1 MKQRII
7 TGIIVVLI
15 MIPILLFAQTPVL
28 PIAIAIGSVIAMFEM
43 MRCIG
48 MQKAYAF
55 AIPLYAL
62 AASLPF
68 LSRFMALGSLNAVQ
82 EHESAKHL
90 AQHGAIL
97 MIVILFYFFTVA
109 IFSHGKY
116 NLSDVCVLFAT
127 AFYILMGFNAI
138 IILHDNEVGG
148 HVLYLAIFISAWM
161 TDVFAYFCGMLF
173 GRGGKHKLIPDVSP
187 KKTVEGAIGGILFAM
202 ASFAL
207 YGWIVSLIAD
217 VTPNYPALILLGLPV
232 SLVSIVGDL
241 FMSLVKRRYDVK
253 DYGKLFPGHGG
264 VLDRFDSVLAV
275 SVVMA
280 TFCSFFDFFVR

>member
-28 PIAIAIGSVIAMFEM
+28 PIAIAVGSVIAMFEM

-48 MQKAYAF
+48 LQKAYAF

-68 LSRFMALGSLNAVQ
+68 LSRFMALGSLNATVKP
-82 EHESAKHL
+82 ESAKHL
-90 AQHGAIL
+90 AQYGAII
-97 MIVILFYFFTVA
+97 MIIILFYFFTVA
-109 IFSHGKY
+109 IFSRGKY

-127 AFYILMGFNAI
+127 AFYILMGFNSI

-148 HVLYLAIFISAWM
+148 HVLYLAIFVSAWM

-173 GRGGKHKLIPDVSP
+173 GRDGKHKLIPDVSP
-187 KKTVEGAIGGILFAM
+187 KKTVEGSIGGIIFCVLGMMIFGM
-202 ASFAL
+202 LCNWLTEYDSNILMFAL
-207 YGWIVSLIAD
+207 GGVLASIVSQI
-217 VTPNYPALILLGLPV
+217 
-232 SLVSIVGDL
+232 GDL
-241 FMSLVKRRYDVK
+241 LMSYVKRHYSIK
-253 DYGKLFPGHGG
+253 DFSQLFPGHGG
-264 VLDRFDSVLAV
+264 VLDRFDSILAV
-275 SVVMA
+275 SIAMMCLT
-280 TFCSFFDFFVR
+280 TFVDFF

>member
-55 AIPLYAL
+55 AIPLYVL

-187 KKTVEGAIGGILFAM
+187 KKTDEGSIGGVVFCVIGMVIFALLCNWLTEYDSNILMFAIGGVL
-202 ASFAL
+202 AS
-207 YGWIVSLIAD
+207 IVSQI
-217 VTPNYPALILLGLPV
+217 
-232 SLVSIVGDL
+232 GDL
-241 FMSLVKRRYDVK
+241 LMSYVKRHYGIK
-253 DYGKLFPGHGG
+253 DFSQLFPGHGG

-275 SVVMA
+275 SIAMMCLT
-280 TFCSFFDFFVR
+280 TFVDFF

>member
-7 TGIIVVLI
+7 TGIILVLI
-15 MIPILLFAQTPVL
+15 MLPILLFAQTPVL
-28 PIAIAIGSVIAMFEM
+28 PIAIAIGSVIAMFEL

-48 MQKAYAF
+48 LQKAYAF

-68 LSRFMALGSLNAVQ
+68 LSRFMALGSLNATIKP
-82 EHESAKHL
+82 ESTRHL
-90 AQHGAIL
+90 AQYGAIL
-97 MIVILFYFFTVA
+97 MIAVLFYFFTVA
-109 IFSHGKY
+109 IFSRGKY

-148 HVLYLAIFISAWM
+148 HVLYLAIFISAWV

-187 KKTVEGAIGGILFAM
+187 KKTVEGSIGGMIFCVLIMIVFGMLCNWLTDYDSKIIMFAVGGFL
-202 ASFAL
+202 AS
-207 YGWIVSLIAD
+207 IVSQI
-217 VTPNYPALILLGLPV
+217 
-232 SLVSIVGDL
+232 GDL
-241 FMSLVKRRYDVK
+241 LMSYVKRHYGIK
-253 DYGKLFPGHGG
+253 DFSQLFPGHGG
-264 VLDRFDSVLAV
+264 VLDRFDSIFAV
-275 SVVMA
+275 SIAMMCLT
-280 TFCSFFDFFVR
+280 TFVDFF

>member
-7 TGIIVVLI
+7 TGIILVLI
-15 MIPILLFAQTPVL
+15 MLPILLFAQTPVL
-28 PIAIAIGSVIAMFEM
+28 PIAIAIGSVIAMFEL

-48 MQKAYAF
+48 LQKAYAF

-68 LSRFMALGSLNAVQ
+68 LSRFMALGSLNATIKP
-82 EHESAKHL
+82 ESTRHL
-90 AQHGAIL
+90 AQYGAIL
-97 MIVILFYFFTVA
+97 MIAVLFYFFTVA
-109 IFSHGKY
+109 IFSRGKY

-148 HVLYLAIFISAWM
+148 HVLYLAIFISAWV

-187 KKTVEGAIGGILFAM
+187 KKTVEGSIGGMIFCVLIMIVFGMLCNWLTVYDSKIIMFAVGGFL
-202 ASFAL
+202 AS
-207 YGWIVSLIAD
+207 IVSQI
-217 VTPNYPALILLGLPV
+217 
-232 SLVSIVGDL
+232 GDL
-241 FMSLVKRRYDVK
+241 LMSYVKRHYGIK
-253 DYGKLFPGHGG
+253 DFSQLFPGHGG
-264 VLDRFDSVLAV
+264 VLDRFDSIFAV
-275 SVVMA
+275 SIAMMCLT
-280 TFCSFFDFFVR
+280 TFVDFF